1 MRDKNVSKRRVLVI
15 GLGAFGSAIVET
27 LWNGGDVELVALD
40 PSEDAV
46 DRVKSRTAAAYV
58 GDGSDSRVLADV
70 GAADMDS
77 AVVSFGEDFE
87 ASVLC
92 VASLRKLGVPEIVA
106 RAATERQADVL
117 RLVGATRVLELEREM
132 GARIA
137 TELSTVCST
146 ELLDF
151 AHGYRVVPW
160 LAHGSLVGKTLS
172 EAALRNR
179 YDVTVLGFGQG
190 RELSGGTHSIV
201 PITPDYRIKA
211 GDTLMIVAEEKA
223 MARFLA
229 EH

>member
-1 MRDKNVSKRRVLVI
+1 MAKRRVLVI

-27 LWNGGDVELVALD
+27 LWNGGEIEIVALD

-46 DRVKSRTAAAYV
+46 DRVKAQTSAAYV
-58 GDGSDSRVLADV
+58 GDGSDPRVLADV

-87 ASVLC
+87 ASVLS
-92 VASLRKLGVPEIVA
+92 VASLKQLGVREIVA

-137 TELSTVCST
+137 TELSTVCSS

-160 LAHGSLVGKTLS
+160 VAHGSLVGKTLA

-179 YDVTVLGFGQG
+179 YEITVLGSGQG
-190 RELSGGTHSIV
+190 QKLSGGTHSVV
-201 PITPDYRIKA
+201 PIAPDYRITA
-211 GDTLMIVAEEKA
+211 GDTLMLVGEDKA

>member
-1 MRDKNVSKRRVLVI
+1 VAKRRVLII

-27 LWNGGDVELVALD
+27 LWNGGELEIVALD
-40 PSEDAV
+40 PSEAAV
-46 DRVKSRTAAAYV
+46 DRVKAQTAAAYV
-58 GDGSDSRVLADV
+58 GDGSDPRVLADV
-70 GAADMDS
+70 GGADVDS

-92 VASLRKLGVPEIVA
+92 VASLKKLGVREIVA
-106 RAATERQADVL
+106 RAASERQADVL

-137 TELSTVCST
+137 TELSTVVSS

-160 LAHGSLVGKTLS
+160 LAHGPLVGKTLA
-172 EAALRNR
+172 EAALRTR
-179 YDVTVLGFGQG
+179 YDITVLGFGHG
-190 RELSGGTHSIV
+190 RALTGGTHSIV

-211 GDTLMIVAEEKA
+211 GDTLMLVAEEKA
-223 MARFLA
+223 MARFVA

>member
-1 MRDKNVSKRRVLVI
+1 MAKRRVLVI
-15 GLGAFGSAIVET
+15 GLGAFGSAIVDT
-27 LWNGGDVELVALD
+27 LWNSRDVETIVLD
-40 PSEDAV
+40 PSENAV
-46 DRVKSRTAAAYV
+46 DRVKARTAAAYV
-58 GDGSDSRVLADV
+58 GDGSDPRVLADV
-70 GAADMDS
+70 GAPEVDS

-92 VASLRKLGVPEIVA
+92 VASLKKLGVPDIVA

-117 RLVGATRVLELEREM
+117 RAVGATRVLELEREM
-132 GARIA
+132 GARMA
-137 TELSTVCST
+137 TELFTVCST

-160 LAHGSLVGKTLS
+160 VARGPLVGKNLV
-172 EAALRNR
+172 EAAFRSR
-179 YDVTVLGFGQG
+179 WDVTVLGFGHG

-211 GDTLMIVAEEKA
+211 GDTLMLVAEEKA
-223 MARFLA
+223 MASFLA

>member
-1 MRDKNVSKRRVLVI
+1 VAKRRVLVI
-15 GLGAFGSAIVET
+15 GIGAFGSAIVET
-27 LWNGGDVELVALD
+27 LWNAGDVETIVLD
-40 PSEDAV
+40 PSEDSV
-46 DRVKSRTAAAYV
+46 DRVKSRTSLAYV
-58 GDGSDSRVLADV
+58 GDGSDPRVLADV
-70 GAADMDS
+70 GATEVDS

-92 VASLRKLGVPEIVA
+92 VASLKKLGVPEIVA
-106 RAATERQADVL
+106 RAASERQADVL
-117 RLVGATRVLELEREM
+117 RAVGATRVLELEREM

-137 TELSTVCST
+137 TELFTVCSA

-160 LAHGSLVGKTLS
+160 LAQGALVGKTLA
-172 EAALRNR
+172 EAAFRAR

-201 PITPDYRIKA
+201 PITPEYRIKA
-211 GDTLMIVAEEKA
+211 GDTLMLVAEEKA

>member
-1 MRDKNVSKRRVLVI
+1 MSKRRVLVI
-15 GLGAFGSAIVET
+15 GLGAFGSSIVET
-27 LWNGGDVELVALD
+27 LWNGGEVDIVALD

-46 DRVKSRTAAAYV
+46 DRIKTRVAAAYV
-58 GDGSDSRVLADV
+58 GDGSDPRVLADV
-70 GAADMDS
+70 GAADVDS

-92 VASLRKLGVPEIVA
+92 VASLKKLGVPEIVA
-106 RAATERQADVL
+106 RAGSERQSDVL
-117 RLVGATRVLELEREM
+117 RLVGATRVLKLEREM

-137 TELSTVCST
+137 TELSTVVAS

-160 LAHGSLVGKTLS
+160 VAHGPLVGKTLA
-172 EAALRNR
+172 EADLRKR

-201 PITPDYRIKA
+201 PITADYRIKA
-211 GDTLMIVAEEKA
+211 GDTLMIVGEEKA
-223 MARFLA
+223 MTRFVA

>member
-1 MRDKNVSKRRVLVI
+1 VLVI
-15 GLGAFGSAIVET
+15 GLGAFGSSILET
-27 LWNGGDVELVALD
+27 LWNAGELEVVALD
-40 PSEDAV
+40 PSDDAV
-46 DRVKSRTAAAYV
+46 DRIKSRVAAAYV
-58 GDGSDSRVLADV
+58 GDGSDPRVLADV

-92 VASLRKLGVPEIVA
+92 VVSLKKLGVREIVA
-106 RAATERQADVL
+106 RAGSERQADVL

-137 TELSTVCST
+137 TELSTVVAS

-160 LAHGSLVGKTLS
+160 VAHGGLVGKTL
-172 EAALRNR
+172 AQADLRRR

-201 PITPDYRIKA
+201 PIPADYCIKA
-211 GDTLMIVAEEKA
+211 GDTLMLVGEEKA
-223 MARFLA
+223 MTRFVA